1 MLTYLL
7 SGVVV
12 FITIIIIYIING
24 IFEELTLT
32 DKKKYNIQTDCIVIL
47 TQDACTYCIKLY
59 EMITNSKKKITS
71 KITRITLK
79 SNSTFSFDSVFLD
92 LKLEERDSIIKGV
105 HEMLIDGVILFP
117 TIIHNNKVVVGLP
130 SKITVNNIFE
140 IL

>member
-47 TQDACTYCIKLY
+47 TQDACPYCIKLD
-59 EMITNSKKKITS
+59 EMITNSKK

-79 SNSTFSFDSVFLD
+79 SNSTFFFDSVFLD